1 MKNKLDKDSLVPFLE
16 DRLQIKF
23 DSLKDIKGE
32 VIRKGLTSL
41 VIDPEDEMCVIV
53 KISSIGVDRSGEVVI
68 PEGVITSDFIK
79 NPIVCWSHDYSLPPL
94 GRAESVQIT
103 KDAVF
108 AKIRFGSTERCKEI
122 WTLVKDKVLNAMSIG
137 FVPLEILVKGTKQF
151 NDYVKEK
158 LVGVINNIDEINK
171 IITRSVLL
179 EVSWVNLPCN
189 QDALVQYMSTKQLSD
204 DFKKFLGFKEIVKDE
219 SGTIQG
225 SDLPKEIAT
234 DNTTNGETV
243 KSPEVAITPVQEP
256 EPIKETGIG
265 RITEPPK
272 TEIQI
277 IDNQPIIE
285 NNPSEIIP
293 QGQVEVEQ
301 VAVCSD
307 TSVLTEVPRY
317 FNIVYEPVKS
327 IVDVEIKKIK
337 GRVS

>member
-158 LVGVINNIDEINK
+158 LVGVINNIDEINLNLDELDNDFEYSDMRVENSLDAIMEK
-171 IITRSVLL
+171 SNTKYKNEQTGKESYRYEDVISKDTNMQPKPSNTQVKQTKGGNITRAAWDKMSVS
-179 EVSWVNLPCN
+179 E
-189 QDALVQYMSTKQLSD
+189 KQAHRAAGG
-204 DFKKFLGFKEIVKDE
+204 K
-219 SGTIQG
+219 
-225 SDLPKEIAT
+225 
-234 DNTTNGETV
+234 
-243 KSPEVAITPVQEP
+243 
-256 EPIKETGIG
+256 
-265 RITEPPK
+265 
-272 TEIQI
+272 
-277 IDNQPIIE
+277 
-285 NNPSEIIP
+285 
-293 QGQVEVEQ
+293 
-301 VAVCSD
+301 
-307 TSVLTEVPRY
+307 
-317 FNIVYEPVKS
+317 
-327 IVDVEIKKIK
+327 VDGK
-337 GRVS
+337 

>member
-1 MKNKLDKDSLVPFLE
+1 M
-16 DRLQIKF
+16 
-23 DSLKDIKGE
+23 
-32 VIRKGLTSL
+32 GLFER
-41 VIDPEDEMCVIV
+41 IDGV
-53 KISSIGVDRSGEVVI
+53 KINTTNNYQFSIKKNSENIENITIPTIMPAIGYGIQNNFLNLYNKILFGEYLNGDVESNDHNQNNPHALSGAYLGIIKPIDIYKSNTKYTALYRSLCVNNYNYSTQTLISELSVA
-68 PEGVITSDFIK
+68 TKNLDFDKI
-79 NPIVCWSHDYSLPPL
+79 
-94 GRAESVQIT
+94 SVYLQ
-103 KDAVF
+103 
-108 AKIRFGSTERCKEI
+108 
-122 WTLVKDKVLNAMSIG
+122 
-137 FVPLEILVKGTKQF
+137 KG
-151 NDYVKEK
+151 
-158 LVGVINNIDEINK
+158 NIDEINK